1 MGSGVSGGIH
11 DVPCGNVVGLSGID
25 KFLERSG
32 TISTYEHAHNMKV
45 SMFLFSCV
53 FFQSYTR
60 LTNEIVAIYTGF
72 VFKMSSTYTNCNDCG
87 LCKY

>member
-1 MGSGVSGGIH
+1 MYSFKYPVKCVLKTTYLRVKKLSSIFCYSTVIMMGSGVSGGIH

-45 SMFLFSCV
+45 IACFYSAV
-53 FFQSYTR
+53 FFS
-60 LTNEIVAIYTGF
+60 I
-72 VFKMSSTYTNCNDCG
+72 
-87 LCKY
+87 

>member
-1 MGSGVSGGIH
+1 MGSGISGGIH

-45 SMFLFSCV
+45 IACFYSAV
-53 FFQSYTR
+53 FFS
-60 LTNEIVAIYTGF
+60 I
-72 VFKMSSTYTNCNDCG
+72 
-87 LCKY
+87 